1 MEWSDLFAAA
11 ALYLVIEGM
20 VPFAAPAGWRRS
32 VELIRKLSDRQL
44 RGFGLTMMIIG
55 LALLLGV
62 RGIG

>member
-1 MEWSDLFAAA
+1 MDWSDLFAAA

-20 VPFAAPAGWRRS
+20 VPFATPAGWRRG

-44 RGFGLTMMIIG
+44 RAFGLTMMIIG